1 MLNSTSKIEGTM
13 ISNWLFIL
21 ETTMTCFARRGGNT
35 LLSTIKEFT
44 PMKKSKNRSS
54 WEDYSD

>member
-1 MLNSTSKIEGTM
+1 M

-44 PMKKSKNRSS
+44 PMKK
-54 WEDYSD
+54 